1 MLRNKSYL
9 PVFYN
14 KKCSCYNLFPIS
26 NNHSSVS
33 ITFLNSMSEIS
44 KLKIDDGNV
53 FFYSLKTKTAKGNF
67 FLFFKLLLFTTKLT
81 VCFDKN
87 R

>member
-1 MLRNKSYL
+1 MRSNMLRNKSYL

-53 FFYSLKTKTAKGNF
+53 FF
-67 FLFFKLLLFTTKLT
+67 LFT
-81 VCFDKN
+81 KN
-87 R
+87 KNCQRKFFFVF